1 MIVVRIKRN
10 DLTPNSCLLSP
21 YFSFT
26 LFCFT
31 ILQHNTTGDEYHW
44 DFLYEQADACLTF
57 SVPKEAV
64 NGKEIR
70 CVATRLPD
78 HRLAYLEYEGPV
90 SGNRGVVRR
99 IDSGKYEIDGN
110 TIRFQGNIWHG
121 TINLDTNEIFSTM

>member
-1 MIVVRIKRN
+1 M
-10 DLTPNSCLLSP
+10 
-21 YFSFT
+21 
-26 LFCFT
+26 
-31 ILQHNTTGDEYHW
+31 
-44 DFLYEQADACLTF
+44 
-57 SVPKEAV
+57 EAV
-64 NGKEIR
+64 TGKEIR